1 MIRKMTPSDINSVY
15 RLICILED
23 TSLDYLQIQSI
34 FPEILKTHD
43 VFVYEEKNQILGYAD
58 LRIESQLHHS
68 GKVAEIVELCVD
80 PDVRN
85 QQIGTQLF
93 EYIKEFAQEKDCV
106 LLELDCNNKR
116 LQTHKFYENLGMKH
130 THCKYTINL

>member
-23 TSLDYLQIQSI
+23 TSFDYLQIQSI

-58 LRIESQLHHS
+58 LRIESQLHHN
-68 GKVAEIVELCVD
+68 GKVAEIVEFCVD
-80 PDVRN
+80 PSVRN
-85 QQIGTQLF
+85 HQIGTDLF
-93 EYIKEFAQEKDCV
+93 EYIKEFAQEKNCI

-116 LQTHKFYENLGMKH
+116 LQAHKFYESRGMKH
-130 THCKYTINL
+130 THRKYSINL

>member
-1 MIRKMTPSDINSVY
+1 MIRKMTPSDFNSVY

-23 TSLDYLQIQSI
+23 TSFDYLQIQSI

-58 LRIESQLHHS
+58 LRIESQLHHG

-80 PDVRN
+80 PNVRN

-116 LQTHKFYENLGMKH
+116 LQAHKFYENCGMKH
-130 THCKYTINL
+130 THRKYTINL

>member
-1 MIRKMTPSDINSVY
+1 MIRKMTPCDINSVY
-15 RLICILED
+15 PLICILED
-23 TSLDYLQIQSI
+23 TSFDYLQIQSI
-34 FPEILKTHD
+34 FSEILKTHD

-58 LRIESQLHHS
+58 LRIESQLHHG

-80 PDVRN
+80 PNVRN

-93 EYIKEFAQEKDCV
+93 EYIKQFAQEKDCI

-116 LQTHKFYENLGMKH
+116 LQTHKFYENCGMKH
-130 THCKYTINL
+130 THRKYTINL